1 MHLYVDI
8 EKDVDEKGAARVLE
22 QSTLAI
28 SNLSCVFTVVP
39 NAFTGLEF
47 SESTCF
53 DLIFVSKELQHLT
66 AFDFLRILRNVGS
79 PVDVVLLIESHDSM
93 TEEMARANGFCTLL
107 KKEYQTI
114 QLCNIISDVAASRYG
129 LHQSASLH
137 GTGAISYTTN
147 NGPHSQEGN
156 TYKQYDQP
164 QTNYND
170 YVYQQHYGKCL
181 CISCTSNI
189 LSINYYSNT

>member
-28 SNLSCVFTVVP
+28 SNLSCVFTIVP

-137 GTGAISYTTN
+137 GATSYN
-147 NGPHSQEGN
+147 NGPHQQERHA
-156 TYKQYDQP
+156 YQQYDQP
-164 QTNYND
+164 QANYN
-170 YVYQQHYGKCL
+170 YVYQQHYGKRL
-181 CISCTSNI
+181 SRVYII
-189 LSINYYSNT
+189 LNINYYSNI